1 MDTLLQKR
9 DPDGLDDSSIMSFI
23 EECVQGDGLSGLKV
37 LCVVPDSTRSM
48 PMPLVF
54 RSICNALKNKVSRL
68 DFLIALGTHPSMEDE
83 EIQQWF
89 GISREERE
97 STYEQVGI
105 FNHAWQ
111 DPGQLT
117 SLGHVDGSTM
127 HTLSDGKLSE
137 PVDVQINKR
146 VLDYDRILIFGPV
159 FPHEVAGFSGGNKYF
174 FPGIAGPEVLHQF
187 HWLGALITSPEI
199 MGKKHTPVRAVIDH
213 CASLIPTATRA
224 CCFHITAKTCH
235 GLYYGEVSEAW
246 SEAADAA
253 AETHIAYCEKPY
265 EKVLAVCPAMY
276 DELWVAGKCMY
287 KLESVVADGGELII
301 YAPHLDEVSLT
312 HGDLIKKIGY
322 HVRDYFLENPDRFA
336 DIPGGIL
343 AHSSHVRGIGT
354 MENGIEKPRIT
365 VTLATRISKEECNA
379 INLSYRDPDSVRVKD
394 WRGKESEGVLVVDR
408 AGEILYHVK

>member
-1 MDTLLQKR
+1 MAKLLQKR
-9 DPDGLDDSSIMSFI
+9 DPDGLDDSSITSFI
-23 EECVQGDGLSGLKV
+23 EECVQGAGLSGLKV

-54 RSICNALKNKVSRL
+54 RSVCNALHNEATRL
-68 DFLIALGTHPSMEDE
+68 DFIIALGTHPPMEDD
-83 EIQQWF
+83 EIQRWF
-89 GISREERE
+89 GISREERK
-97 STYEQVGI
+97 STYERVGI

-111 DPGQLT
+111 DPEQLT
-117 SLGHVDGSTM
+117 SLGQVDGATM
-127 HTLSDGKLSE
+127 GTLSDGRLSE

-199 MGKKHTPVRAVIDH
+199 MGKKYTPVRAVIDH
-213 CASLIPTATRA
+213 CASLIPTITRA
-224 CCFHITAKTCH
+224 CCFHNTAKTCH
-235 GLYYGEVSEAW
+235 GMYYGEVSDAW
-246 SEAADAA
+246 SAAADAA
-253 AETHIAYCEKPY
+253 AETHIAYREKPY
-265 EKVLAVCPAMY
+265 EKVLAVCPEMY

-287 KLESVVADGGELII
+287 KLESIVADGGELII
-301 YAPHLDEVSLT
+301 YAPHLNEVSRT
-312 HGDLIKKIGY
+312 HGELIKKIGY

-343 AHSSHVRGIGT
+343 AHSSHVRGIGV
-354 MENGIEKPRIT
+354 MEDGVEKPRIT
-365 VTLATRISKEECNA
+365 VTLATQISEDECNTL
-379 INLSYRDPDSVRVKD
+379 NLSYRDPDSVHVKD
-394 WRGKESEGVLVVDR
+394 WRGRESEGVLVVDR